1 MELIAMDACPLLR
14 SVRRSL
20 LILAAIVSLSLSGC
34 TGALFT
40 AMWLV
45 RGNDVPA
52 EFKGLKDKKVA
63 VVCRPLVG
71 LSYREAGVSQ
81 EIATKVDQN
90 LRANVRNVELIEQ
103 RKIAEWTDENT
114 WDEYTEIGKALGA
127 DLVIGIDLEEFN
139 LYKGQTVYE
148 GRASVLLKVY
158 DCKTGQVVFE
168 KHMPPVVYPPNSPKP
183 VAEQPESSFTRE
195 YVAVLS
201 EHIARYFYP
210 HDPYSG
216 FAVDATTLTK

>member
-1 MELIAMDACPLLR
+1 MVACPSLR
-14 SVRRSL
+14 SVRLPL
-20 LILAAIVSLSLSGC
+20 LLTVAMVSLSMSGC
-34 TGALFT
+34 TGALLT
-40 AMWLV
+40 AMYLI
-45 RGNDVPA
+45 RGNDLPA

-71 LSYREAGVSQ
+71 LSYREAGVAQ
-81 EIATKVDQN
+81 DIAAQVNQN
-90 LRANVRNVELIEQ
+90 LRANLRNVTLIEQ

-114 WDEYTEIGKALGA
+114 WDEYPEIGKALGA

-148 GRASVLLKVY
+148 GRANVLLRVY
-158 DCKTGQVVFE
+158 DCKTSEVVFE

-183 VAEQPESSFTRE
+183 VSEQPEGAFTRE
-195 YVAVLS
+195 YVGVVA

-216 FAVDATTLTK
+216 FAVDAMAMSK